1 MAAVYA
7 GDLCVLGWGNGL
19 FAAGAD
25 LLKFG
30 KVRRLPSAATN
41 LWVLE
46 SAVGDAGGSQLTL
59 GEACRMTGW
68 HVYRTQI
75 KGTHRDGMLRE
86 ANREAMDMPP
96 LTLPRSS
103 RSLRER

>member
-1 MAAVYA
+1 MYHVMNR
-7 GDLCVLGWGNGL
+7 GE
-19 FAAGAD
+19 
-25 LLKFG
+25 
-30 KVRRLPSAATN
+30 RREDVFQDDEDRQHILS
-41 LWVLE
+41 
-46 SAVGDAGGSQLTL
+46 TL

-96 LTLPRSS
+96 LRGWTIRRRPFYKHDAPTGLAFV
-103 RSLRER
+103 